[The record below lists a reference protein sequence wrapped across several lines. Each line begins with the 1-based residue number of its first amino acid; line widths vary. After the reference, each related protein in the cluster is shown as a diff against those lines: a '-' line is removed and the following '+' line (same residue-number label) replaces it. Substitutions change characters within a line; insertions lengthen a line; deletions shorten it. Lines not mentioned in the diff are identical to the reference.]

1 MKKNYDLLVLL
12 HPTLKKLIMELK
24 IAALIILVSV
34 TNIFASVTYSQSAK
48 VTLDMENKTLEQVMD
63 EIERQSEF
71 YFIFNQKQIDVDR
84 VVSIEVDGKLI
95 GDILPDLF
103 AGTNVNYAVLDR
115 KILLT
120 TETLESGLTPAGDQQ
135 ETRVSGTVTDSETG
149 DAMPGVNVLVKGTTL
164 GTLTDLN
171 GKYTIGVPDRNA
183 VLIFSFIGYSTIELP
198 VAGKTVLD
206 AALKPELTA
215 LEEVVVIGYGTVKKA
230 TVTGSIS
237 TVSGKNLQYSPAINF
252 TNTLT
257 GRLSG
262 ITAVQRSGEPGLDGT
277 TITIR
282 GVNTLGNNSPL
293 VVIDGIAN
301 RSMSGLSS
309 PDIESITVLKDASAA
324 IYGAQAANG
333 VILITTKRGT
343 AGKMLVD
350 VTVNQG
356 WNTPTII
363 PAMSDA
369 ATYATMLNET
379 DVYKGR
385 TPRYSESDIQLY
397 KDGTDPWGHPNTDW
411 YAETFKKF
419 SQQRNA
425 TVSAS
430 GGSDILKYFV
440 SVGSDFQDA
449 IYKNSAT
456 NYKQANFRSN
466 IDAKISDN
474 VRLSFDI
481 AGRQENRNYPTRAS
495 GEIFSFLIKGKPILP
510 AYWPNGL
517 PGPDIEYG
525 DNPVVIVTDQTGY
538 DKDKRY
544 YAESNIKLDI
554 TIPWVKG
561 LSVTGNASIDKYFRD
576 RKLWQKPWYLYFW
589 DYKTYDDDGVPVT
602 TKSSE
607 KGFSEPR
614 LTQYMENSQTVTLN
628 ALINYEKTINEKHSL
643 RALVGT
649 ESLKGQFSNF
659 NAYRRYFLSTEIDQ
673 LFAGGDLE
681 KTNDGSASE
690 TARLNYFGRLNY
702 NYDQK
707 YLVEFVFR
715 YDGSYI
721 FPEDKRFG
729 FFPGVSLGWTASN
742 ENFWKNSLSFINF
755 FKLRGSWGQT
765 GNDRIDPYQ
774 YLSSYRFRSQTY
786 IFNGTVE
793 NKMLNEQRI
802 PNPVVTWEVANQSN
816 IGFDGQLFDGRIN
829 FSADYFYNLRT
840 NILWTRNASVPAST
854 GLTLPRENIGKVA
867 NQGFELL
874 LGTNNAIGDFS
885 YAVSLNT
892 SYNKNKIIFWDETPG
907 VPDYQKSTG
916 HPMNSALKYVAIGI
930 FRDQEEINNYP
941 HWASAKP
948 GDVIFK
954 DVNKDDK
961 IDGLDQVRRYK
972 TTLPTFSGGLNI
984 DLAYKNFY
992 SVILLQGAAGA
1003 EQDHWYEC
1011 GEWGNWFVE
1020 DSEGRW
1026 TVDNIDATKPRTWER
1041 VDEYWTV
1048 SSNNTYWLRSTDFIR
1063 LKNVEFGYDM
1073 PKTILT
1079 KMGLNGLRIY
1089 VSGINLL
1096 TFDKLP
1102 SLDPEVTATN
1112 VYPPNKVYNVG
1123 INLTF

>member
-1 MKKNYDLLVLL
+1 MKKKFDLWVHT
-12 HPTLKKLIMELK
+12 HPALKRLINGLRIVILI
-24 IAALIILVSV
+24 IAAGVSNV
-34 TNIFASVTYSQSAK
+34 FTASGYYPAVKFSPGTETYNNA
-48 VTLDMENKTLEQVMD
+48 
-63 EIERQSEF
+63 
-71 YFIFNQKQIDVDR
+71 
-84 VVSIEVDGKLI
+84 VSDS
-95 GDILPDLF
+95 
-103 AGTNVNYAVLDR
+103 

-120 TETLESGLTPAGDQQ
+120 TETFNKTSTDLTSETESQQ
-135 ETRVSGTVTDSETG
+135 IKISGKVTDSGTSES
-149 DAMPGVNVLVKGTTL
+149 MPGVNVLVKGTSF
-164 GTLTDLN
+164 GVLTDVN
-171 GKYTIGVPDRNA
+171 GNYTVTAPDKNA
-183 VLIFSFIGYSTIELP
+183 ILVFSFIGYGSIELP
-198 VAGKTVLD
+198 VSGRSVVDVELVAGVQSLD
-206 AALKPELTA
+206 
-215 LEEVVVIGYGTVKKA
+215 EVVVVGYGTVKKA

-237 TVSGKNLQYSPAINF
+237 TVTGRNLQSSPSINF

-262 ITAVQRSGEPGLDGT
+262 ITAVQRSGEPGLDAT

-293 VVIDGIAN
+293 IVIDGIAN
-301 RSMSGLSS
+301 RSMSGLNSA
-309 PDIESITVLKDASAA
+309 DIESITILKDASAA

-343 AGKMLVD
+343 AGKMQVD
-350 VTVNQG
+350 ITFNQG

-363 PAMSDA
+363 PKMSDA

-379 DVYKGR
+379 DVFKGR

-397 KDGTDPWGHPNTDW
+397 KDGTDQWGHPNTDW
-411 YAETFKKF
+411 YSETFKRF
-419 SQQRNA
+419 SQQRYAN
-425 TVSAS
+425 VSAS
-430 GGSDILKYFV
+430 GGTELLKYFV
-440 SVGSDFQDA
+440 SVGTNYQDA

-456 NYKQANFRSN
+456 NYGQANFRSN
-466 IDAKISDN
+466 IDAKISKN

-481 AGRQENRNYPTRAS
+481 SGRQENRNYPTRSS
-495 GEIFSFLIKGKPILP
+495 GDIFSFLIKGKPILP

-538 DKDKRY
+538 DHDKRY

-561 LSVTGNASIDKYFRD
+561 LTVTGNASIDKNFRD

-589 DYKTYDDDGVPVT
+589 DYKSYDANNVPIT

-628 ALINYEKTINEKHSL
+628 ALVNYDKTINVKHNI

-659 NAYRRYFLSTEIDQ
+659 NAFRRYFLSTEIDQ
-673 LFAGGDLE
+673 MFAGGDLE
-681 KTNDGSASE
+681 KTNDGSSSA

-721 FPEDKRFG
+721 FPANKRFG

-742 ENFWKNSLSFINF
+742 ENFWKNNLSVVNF
-755 FKLRGSWGQT
+755 FKVRGSWGQT

-774 YLSSYRFRSQTY
+774 FLSSYRFRSQTY

-816 IGFDGQLFDGRIN
+816 IGFDGQLYEGKFN
-829 FSADYFYNLRT
+829 FSFDYFYNLRT
-840 NILWTRNASVPAST
+840 NILWTRNASVPSTT

-867 NQGFELL
+867 NQGFEVT
-874 LGTNNAIGDFS
+874 LGTKNTIGDFLFG
-885 YAVSLNT
+885 VSLNT
-892 SYNKNKIIFWDETPG
+892 SYNQNKIIFWDETPG
-907 VPDYQKSTG
+907 VPDYQQSTG
-916 HPMNSALKYVAIGI
+916 HPMNSQLKYVAIGI
-930 FRDQEEINNYP
+930 FRDQAAVDAYP
-941 HWASAKP
+941 HWAGAKP

-954 DVNKDDK
+954 DVNGDEK

-972 TTLPTFSGGLNI
+972 TTLPTFTGGLNI

-992 SVILLQGAAGA
+992 GVILFQGSAGA

-1011 GEWGNWFVE
+1011 GEWGNWMAE

-1026 TVDNIDATKPRTWER
+1026 TKDNPDATKPRTWER

-1048 SSNNTYWLRSTDFIR
+1048 TSNNTYWLRSTDFLR
-1063 LKNVEFGYDM
+1063 LKNVELGYDM

-1079 KMGLNGLRIY
+1079 KLGVTGLRLY
-1089 VSGINLL
+1089 LSGINLI
-1096 TFDKLP
+1096 TIDKLP

-1112 VYPPNKVYNVG
+1112 IYPPNKVYNVG
-1123 INLTF
+1123 IKLTF